1 MKQVRDIVNEL
12 KHIQTVGSAFRAENL
27 LEKIFWALIGILGIA
42 WAFYFLPLQYSLW
55 TNNPAMISLKNV
67 PLSDLDYPSLTLF
80 PNGIT
85 KYAIAERLGNYLNPD
100 NLPVEW
106 QELRKMLF
114 DYIALQRQHDW
125 SDERLKDE
133 FASKCGYGLCEV

>member
-1 MKQVRDIVNEL
+1 MKQLRDIVNEL
-12 KHIQTVGSAFRAENL
+12 KQIQTVGSAFRAENI

-42 WAFYFLPLQYSLW
+42 WAFYFLPLQYNLW

-67 PLSDLDYPSLTLF
+67 PLSELDYPSLTLF

-85 KYAIAERLGNYLNPD
+85 KYAIAGRLGNYLNPD
-100 NLPVEW
+100 NLPLEW

>member
-1 MKQVRDIVNEL
+1 MKQLRDIVNEL
-12 KHIQTVGSAFRAENL
+12 KQIQTVGSAFRAENI

-42 WAFYFLPLQYSLW
+42 WAFYFLPLQYTLW
-55 TNNPAMISLKNV
+55 TNNPAMISLKNF
-67 PLSDLDYPSLTLF
+67 PLSELDYPSLTLF

-85 KYAIAERLGNYLNPD
+85 KYAIAGRLGNYLNPD
-100 NLPVEW
+100 NLPLEW